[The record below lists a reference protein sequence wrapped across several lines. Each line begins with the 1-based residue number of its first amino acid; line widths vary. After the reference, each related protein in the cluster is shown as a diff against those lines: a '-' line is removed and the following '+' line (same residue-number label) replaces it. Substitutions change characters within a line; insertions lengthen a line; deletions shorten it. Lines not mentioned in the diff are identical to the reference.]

1 MTLTMYL
8 VRHGQTL
15 FNRREVV
22 QGWVD
27 SPLTDLGVA
36 QAQGAAEQL
45 RGRPLVGLYS
55 STSERAGDTAEF
67 IAAHHP
73 GIHLVRTKALKELH
87 FGELEATP
95 NATFESGLDVRQFFA
110 DVFAGSESGFP
121 GGESGRQF
129 RDRVSGA
136 LDSIVS
142 RHPLGGEVAVVS
154 HGVTIAAMLVR
165 AGWKTPGPLPNA
177 SISIV
182 RFGADGPQLVGV
194 GLSDISGLV

>member
-36 QAQGAAEQL
+36 QARGAA
-45 RGRPLVGLYS
+45 RTASGPPLVGLYS
-55 STSERAGDTAEF
+55 STSERAGDTAEC
-67 IAAHHP
+67 IAEHHP
-73 GIHLVRTKALKELH
+73 GIDLVRTKALKELH

-110 DVFAGSESGFP
+110 DVFADRSRDSPAESRDGSSATASP
-121 GGESGRQF
+121 VRSTRSCPST
-129 RDRVSGA
+129 R
-136 LDSIVS
+136 
-142 RHPLGGEVAVVS
+142 
-154 HGVTIAAMLVR
+154 R
-165 AGWKTPGPLPNA
+165 AGRSQWSA
-177 SISIV
+177 M
-182 RFGADGPQLVGV
+182 A
-194 GLSDISGLV
+194 

>member
-36 QAQGAAEQL
+36 QAKGAAEQL
-45 RGRPLVGLYS
+45 RDRPLVGLYS

-129 RDRVSGA
+129 RDRVTSA
-136 LDSIVS
+136 IEMIVS
-142 RHPLGGEVAVVS
+142 GHPQGGEVAVAS
-154 HGVTIAAMLVR
+154 HGVTIAAVLVR
-165 AGWKTPGPLPNA
+165 AGWQSPGPLANG